1 MERTNIRI
9 GSISRVAGAALE
21 LIRTP
26 MVYRDVP
33 AAQPPQARISILEI
47 SRGNVPEGGWNIIE
61 TQVIQHRLVERRRA
75 YAAAIGAPVHELS
88 LDERGAAHEII
99 AQLER
104 AEDALDRVVFSAND
118 LVGAADYER
127 AGKLG
132 AHRNAVAVVRTYIKA
147 VVTHA
152 ESLFRAERVAKG
164 QIPSEREQSA

>member
-1 MERTNIRI
+1 MT
-9 GSISRVAGAALE
+9 L
-21 LIRTP
+21 LIRSREHH
-26 MVYRDVP
+26 RDAGNP
-33 AAQPPQARISILEI
+33 APAP
-47 SRGNVPEGGWNIIE
+47 
-61 TQVIQHRLVERRRA
+61 ERRRA

-127 AGKLG
+127 AAKLG

>member
-1 MERTNIRI
+1 M
-9 GSISRVAGAALE
+9 
-21 LIRTP
+21 
-26 MVYRDVP
+26 
-33 AAQPPQARISILEI
+33 
-47 SRGNVPEGGWNIIE
+47 
-61 TQVIQHRLVERRRA
+61 QVIQHRLLSDAERTRPRSARRCTSSCWE
-75 YAAAIGAPVHELS
+75 P
-88 LDERGAAHEII
+88 GAAHEII

-127 AGKLG
+127 AAKLG